1 MGAKTMKKIYISADI
16 EGIWGNANPAY
27 TMAGSELYEEYRLN
41 MINEVNLVIDLL
53 FKYGAKEV
61 VVNDGHG
68 NMDNLLPSRIDK
80 RVSFVSANGA
90 YKEFGM
96 MEGLDDS
103 FDGVC
108 LIGYHTRSNTPGIMA
123 HTIWGSMIEHIEVDG
138 KELGE
143 TGINAI
149 LAHEY
154 GVPIVLI
161 SGDDKLHVQYEE
173 DIGYKTNFVETKKAI
188 NSQTALC
195 CSWDTLVSQYE
206 KAIQKGMNQES
217 IEKEKTSHT
226 MRIRFH
232 YIRNADFV
240 SRMEEVKKVDN
251 CTVEIT
257 KESFRN
263 YTGQC
268 VLLLRY
274 AMHLPRI

>member
-1 MGAKTMKKIYISADI
+1 MKKIYISADI

-217 IEKEKTSHT
+217 IKKEKTSHT

-257 KESFRN
+257 KESFKELYRTMRFVIKICN
-263 YTGQC
+263 
-268 VLLLRY
+268 VF
-274 AMHLPRI
+274 A